1 MLRLGC
7 AGAPP
12 TAPFQEG
19 VLQHMNASGSADDD
33 MDAVSDPFVPQIYDP
48 ESIDGLKLSLSWWL
62 VGTARL
68 WRNILDERLKS
79 ANQTQPRWR
88 VLAWAQMMPGIKQTD
103 LADRMGIA
111 SPTLVRILDSL
122 EEQGMIQRREGARDR
137 RVKEIHITE
146 KAGPLVRDIANEVKL
161 IRDTLLRDIPEDD
174 LRVCLDVL
182 SRIRE
187 RVPQLSEREVRGMRA
202 LPAAPQEEGPAG

>member
-1 MLRLGC
+1 
-7 AGAPP
+7 
-12 TAPFQEG
+12 
-19 VLQHMNASGSADDD
+19 MNASGSADDD

-202 LPAAPQEEGPAG
+202 LPVAPQEEGPAG